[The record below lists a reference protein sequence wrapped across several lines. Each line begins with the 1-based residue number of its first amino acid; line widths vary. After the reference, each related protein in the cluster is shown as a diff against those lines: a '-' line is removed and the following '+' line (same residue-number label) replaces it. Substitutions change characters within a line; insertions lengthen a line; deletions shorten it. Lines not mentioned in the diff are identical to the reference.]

1 MNMKIVIVGVGK
13 LGEYL
18 AYELVND
25 ENEVT
30 LVDVSFDKKNDLIN
44 NLDVNYVEGNGVD
57 PKVLEQ
63 AGVDTCDLLISVT
76 GKDELNLMISLIGK
90 KIGAKHTIARS
101 RNPEYA
107 NSVSL
112 LKEDL
117 GLSMVI
123 NPEQMTASSI
133 ARTLNIP
140 SALDS
145 TSMLKG
151 KIEVVTLKVKENNKL
166 DKSTIRGL
174 SKRLG
179 INIIVCAIERDGEVI
194 VPKGDTK
201 LQLGDKIHITGT
213 RRDINTL
220 LKHMGLISEKT
231 KKVLISGGSAI
242 AVYLTNILL
251 DMGMSVKIIE
261 LDKDRCLEL
270 AEKLPKAIIIHGD
283 SSDQKLLY
291 QEGIEDSDAFVALTS
306 IDEENIVYSMFASLV
321 KVPKIITKVNHIKL
335 DGVLESARIDSTVA
349 PKKVASNQIVQYVR
363 AMASR
368 GGSSCEAIYNYRDIF
383 ELIEF
388 KVKDDFKKIG
398 VQLKDLELKDEMI
411 IGAILRD
418 KSLIFPSGKD
428 TIMEGDTI
436 VVVNSKN
443 KVLDINDI
451 LK

>member
-1 MNMKIVIVGVGK
+1 MKIVIVGVGK

-18 AYELVND
+18 AYELVHD

-30 LVDVSFDKKNDLIN
+30 LVDLDFDKKNDLIN
-44 NLDVNYVEGNGVD
+44 NLDVNYMEGNGVD
-57 PKVLEQ
+57 SKVLEQ
-63 AGVDTCDLLISVT
+63 AGVSTCDLLISVT
-76 GKDELNLMISLIGK
+76 GKDELNLMISMIGK
-90 KIGAKHTIARS
+90 KLGAKHTIARI

-107 NSVSL
+107 NSISL
-112 LKEDL
+112 LKDDL
-117 GLSMVI
+117 GLSMAI

-151 KIEVVTLKVKENNKL
+151 KIEVITLKVKENSKL
-166 DKSTIRGL
+166 EKSTIRGI

-179 INIIVCAIERDGEVI
+179 INIIVCAIERDGKVI
-194 VPKGDTK
+194 IPKGDTK
-201 LQLGDKIHITGT
+201 LLLGDKVHITGT
-213 RRDINTL
+213 RKDINAL
-220 LKHMGLISEKT
+220 LKYMGLITEKT
-231 KKVLISGGSAI
+231 KKVIISGGSAI
-242 AVYLTNILL
+242 AVYLTNILI

-261 LDKDRCLEL
+261 LDKNRCFEL
-270 AEKLPKAIIIHGD
+270 AEKLPKAIIINGD

-291 QEGIEDSDAFVALTS
+291 QEGIEECDAFVALTS
-306 IDEENIVYSMFASLV
+306 IDEENIVYSMFASLL
-321 KVPKIITKVNHIKL
+321 KVPKIITKVNHIKM
-335 DGVLESARIDSTVA
+335 DGVVESAKIDSVVA
-349 PKKVASNQIVQYVR
+349 PKRVASNQIVQYVR

-368 GGSSCEAIYNYRDIF
+368 GGSSCEAIYKYGDIF

-388 KVKDDFKKIG
+388 KVKDDFRKRD
-398 VQLKDLELKDEMI
+398 VLLKDLELKEGMI

-418 KSLIFPSGKD
+418 KSLIFPCGKD
-428 TIMEGDTI
+428 MIMEGDTI
-436 VVVNSKN
+436 VVVNGQN